1 MNDFVKYCMPP
12 LPLSFD
18 RVNEGL
24 PAVSDCPLF
33 NIPIEILGL
42 ILQNVTEESLPRL
55 SLVSKNCLQLTR
67 SRQFATVH
75 LQYSDTS
82 RKLVTK
88 LLAEG
93 SERAWNGGRTV
104 LPSIGACVQQLF
116 VDSGREKENNIYD
129 HRTVYS
135 HKLTTLDE
143 VDETYFVADDSGYY
157 DDYIFAVQELVSN
170 HKILPHLSLLSWTE
184 MVLISPSVLRGL
196 ACSSIQHLRLSDVSV
211 EENLTVE
218 LPIVLQSRNWPLRTL
233 AVEFY
238 RTGQG
243 MMERIASQLF
253 TNILHLCSATLESLT
268 WKTGPPLGF
277 LEDRYRSDA
286 DISDIPYFPRLR
298 YLRYSSFN
306 VRDPPYLRAL
316 VSDNLQALQLETN
329 SSSFIA
335 QFFRARGSIPSLN
348 TLVWYTYYPEEVHL
362 LDFLHENTHISK
374 LDLPM
379 PQQDIFLEMQLLPL
393 LASSFTRLTSLSLC
407 WGDTHVSPSA
417 LEVISTMHSL
427 QQIHLYVWLD
437 EGSIHDWLDRHRSMQ
452 ISLGK
457 LTRLR
462 KLAFGGCFCD
472 YTTPSVSSA
481 SESAEEDIDPAE
493 WAEDVDSVGRAEE
506 IDPEE
511 WEEDVDPAKLDEDT
525 NSTEQDDDDSE
536 DLHQLQILSMANE
549 YVAILPELEW
559 LYIGG
564 LQMDVVSS
572 SNSEHRAA
580 RVLSRAGR
588 TPYHTA
594 TERWTLIRELFGWER
609 DL

>member
-24 PAVSDCPLF
+24 PAVSDSPLF
-33 NIPIEILGL
+33 NVPIEILGL
-42 ILQNVTEESLPRL
+42 ILQHVTEESLPRL

-67 SRQFATVH
+67 SRQFATIH
-75 LQYSDTS
+75 LQYSNTS
-82 RKLVTK
+82 RELVTK

-143 VDETYFVADDSGYY
+143 VDETYFVADHSGYY

-184 MVLISPSVLRGL
+184 MVLVPPSVFRGL

-211 EENLTVE
+211 EESLIVE
-218 LPIVLQSRNWPLRTL
+218 LPIVLQSGNWPLRTL

-268 WKTGPPLGF
+268 WRTGPPLGI

-286 DISDIPYFPRLR
+286 DTSDIPHFPRLR
-298 YLRYSSFN
+298 YLRYSSLS
-306 VRDPPYLRAL
+306 VRDSPYLRAL
-316 VSDNLQALQLETN
+316 ASDNLQALQLGIN

-335 QFFRARGSIPSLN
+335 QFFRARGLIPSLN
-348 TLVWYTYYPEEVHL
+348 TLVWYTYYPEELHL
-362 LDFLHENTHISK
+362 LDFLRENTHISK
-374 LDLPM
+374 LDFPN
-379 PQQDIFLEMQLLPL
+379 PQQDIFLETQLLPL
-393 LASSFTRLTSLSLC
+393 LASSFTRLTSLSLG
-407 WGDTHVSPSA
+407 WGDTHISPSA
-417 LEVISTMHSL
+417 LRVISTIHSL
-427 QQIHLYVWLD
+427 QQIHLHLWLD
-437 EGSIHDWLDRHRSMQ
+437 EGSMHDWLDRHRSLQ
-452 ISLGK
+452 SFLCR

-462 KLAFGGCFCD
+462 KLAFGGSFCD

-481 SESAEEDIDPAE
+481 SGSAVEDIDPAE
-493 WAEDVDSVGRAEE
+493 WDEE
-506 IDPEE
+506 IDSEQWDEE
-511 WEEDVDPAKLDEDT
+511 IDPAKLDEDIS
-525 NSTEQDDDDSE
+525 STDEDEDEDEDDSE
-536 DLHQLQILSMANE
+536 DPHQLQILSLANE

-559 LYIGG
+559 LYMGE
-564 LQMDVVSS
+564 LQIDVVKS
-572 SNSEHRAA
+572 SNLRHRAA
-580 RVLSRAGR
+580 RVLTKAGR

-594 TERWTLIRELFGWER
+594 VERWTLMRELFGWER